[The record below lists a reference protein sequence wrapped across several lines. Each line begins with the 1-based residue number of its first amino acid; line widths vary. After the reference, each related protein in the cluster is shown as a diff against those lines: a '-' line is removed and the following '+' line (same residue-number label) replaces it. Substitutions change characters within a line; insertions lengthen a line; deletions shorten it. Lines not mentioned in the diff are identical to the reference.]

1 MNEIPLP
8 PKIEKRLA
16 ELVGM
21 GEFDQGDVHHCRT
34 SYWSARDDW
43 HKILVDCHEAAVARK
58 RAAARA
64 APAPASSAARAAPVD
79 RHLAHQGMLA

>member
-1 MNEIPLP
+1 MNEKPLP

-43 HKILVDCHEAAVARK
+43 HKILVDCHDTALLRLQVC
-58 RAAARA
+58 A
-64 APAPASSAARAAPVD
+64 APAPPAPPAPQQQVRQLAGAAA
-79 RHLAHQGMLA
+79 

>member
-1 MNEIPLP
+1 MNEKPLP

-16 ELVGM
+16 DLVGM

-43 HKILVDCHEAAVARK
+43 HKILVDCHDAAQR
-58 RAAARA
+58 RLHHLQESG
-64 APAPASSAARAAPVD
+64 APAPPAAPHQ
-79 RHLAHQGMLA
+79 RRALAGAPA

>member
-1 MNEIPLP
+1 MNEKPLP

-43 HKILVDCHEAAVARK
+43 HKILVDCHDAALQRLQES
-58 RAAARA
+58 AAPA
-64 APAPASSAARAAPVD
+64 APAPAAQRRQLEAAAA
-79 RHLAHQGMLA
+79 